1 MSTQTENTK
10 HVDRIIEDA
19 WNNGNLEVVDELVA
33 SDYELHIPNAPKEFR
48 GPEGFKEFVQM
59 YRTAFPD
66 LTLSVEDRVVEGDKI
81 VDRFMCRGTHE
92 GELMGIE
99 PTGEEIEVMS
109 IVIHHLE
116 DGQLVADDALLDN
129 LGLMRQ
135 LGVVELPTE

>member
-10 HVDRIIEDA
+10 HIDRIIEEA
-19 WNNGNLEVVDELVA
+19 WNNGNLEVIDELVA
-33 SDYELHIPNAPKEFR
+33 SDYELHVPNAPKEFR

-81 VDRFMCRGTHE
+81 ADRMVSRGTHE
-92 GELMGIE
+92 GELMSIE
-99 PTGEEIEVMS
+99 PTGKETEMMS
-109 IVIHHLE
+109 MVIHHLE
-116 DGQLVADDALLDN
+116 DGKVVADDGLLDN
-129 LGLMRQ
+129 LGLLQQ